1 MERDLRSPF
10 EKNDTEVC
18 KMGERRRTRGF
29 TLIELLIVIAILGII
44 AAILVPNLL
53 ESMQKAKQK
62 RTMADMKLVGTAMM
76 AWLTDQA
83 AGAAAAGATQSQ
95 IDISEITVKA
105 AGELE
110 SILVP
115 SYIQEIPALD
125 GWTEPFDYHLMEN
138 DPDAVHVLAVRSN
151 GRDAQPE
158 TDTYTTGAFDPTD
171 YDQDIVWVDGGFVRW
186 PQRTASSGS

>member
-1 MERDLRSPF
+1 
-10 EKNDTEVC
+10 
-18 KMGERRRTRGF
+18 MGERKRARGF

-62 RTMADMKLVGTAMM
+62 RTMADMKLAGTAMM

-83 AGAAAAGATQSQ
+83 AGAAAAGASQSQ
-95 IDISEITVKA
+95 IDISEITAKSPD
-105 AGELE
+105 ELE

-115 SYIQEIPALD
+115 SYIQEIPRHD
-125 GWTEPFDYHLMEN
+125 GWTLPFDYHLMEE
-138 DPDAVHVLAVRSN
+138 DPNAVHVLAVRSN
-151 GRDAQPE
+151 GRDAQSQG
-158 TDTYTTGAFDPTD
+158 DTYESGPFDPTD

-186 PQRTASSGS
+186 PQRTESAGS